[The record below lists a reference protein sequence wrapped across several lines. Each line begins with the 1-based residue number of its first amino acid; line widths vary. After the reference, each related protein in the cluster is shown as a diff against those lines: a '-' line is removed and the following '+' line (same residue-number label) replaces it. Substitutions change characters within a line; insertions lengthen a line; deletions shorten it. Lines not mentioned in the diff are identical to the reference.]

1 MAVLFKDQTKAA
13 LEALL
18 FVASDPL
25 TVQALARI
33 TEIDVAD
40 AVELLQEM
48 AQEYEARPGGLK
60 IVEAADTWQMCTRP
74 ECAPYIERL
83 YRKSGTGLSRAAIE
97 TLAIIAYRQPITRSE
112 VELIRGV
119 KVDSPINTLL
129 ERVLIEEQGRREGPG
144 RPVLY
149 GTTNEFL
156 RHFGL
161 RDIADLPPLEEF
173 LVEGEAVGREE
184 E

>member
-1 MAVLFKDQTKAA
+1 MAVLFKDQTKSA

-18 FVASDPL
+18 FVASEPL

-40 AVELLQEM
+40 ARELLLEL
-48 AQEYEARPGGLK
+48 AQEYGARPGGLK
-60 IVEAADTWQMCTRP
+60 IVEVADTWQMCTRS

-119 KVDSPINTLL
+119 KIDSPINTLL
-129 ERVLIEEQGRREGPG
+129 ERNLIEEKGRRDGPG

-149 GTTNEFL
+149 GTTHEFL
-156 RHFGL
+156 KHFGL
-161 RDIADLPPLEEF
+161 KDISDLPPLEEF
-173 LVEGEAVGREE
+173 LVEE
-184 E
+184 

>member
-1 MAVLFKDQTKAA
+1 MAVLFRDQTKSA

-18 FVASDPL
+18 FVASEPL

-33 TEIDVAD
+33 VEIDVAD
-40 AVELLQEM
+40 ALELLLEL
-48 AQEYEARPGGLK
+48 AKEYQDRPGGLK
-60 IVEAADTWQMCTRP
+60 IVQVSDTWQICTRP

-83 YRKSGTGLSRAAIE
+83 YRKSGTGLSKAAIE

-112 VELIRGV
+112 VEMIRGV

-129 ERVLIEEQGRREGPG
+129 ERNLIEEKGRREGPG

-149 GTTNEFL
+149 GTTLEFL
-156 RHFGL
+156 KHFGL
-161 RDIADLPPLEEF
+161 KDVSELPPLEEF
-173 LVEGEAVGREE
+173 LVEGETIDI
-184 E
+184 